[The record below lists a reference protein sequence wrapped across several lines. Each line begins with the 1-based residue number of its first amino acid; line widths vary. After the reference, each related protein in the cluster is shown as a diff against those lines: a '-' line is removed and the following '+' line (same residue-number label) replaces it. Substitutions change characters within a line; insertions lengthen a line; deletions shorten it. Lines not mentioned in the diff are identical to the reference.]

1 MNIKVLKNQIFTGA
15 NARTSLLDV
24 YYSEKAAKQP
34 LIIFAHGFKGFKD
47 WGTFPMI
54 FNSIAKSGFTVISFN
69 FSHNGG
75 TVEEA
80 IDFPDLDAFSKNT
93 YSKELMDL
101 DAVYDWAMKNEG
113 NLFPKVKLDEINV
126 MGHSRGGSMA
136 VLHAVRNSS
145 ISKVAS
151 WSAVADLL
159 ARLPKENELKE
170 WRNKRL
176 RLINNSRTNQDM
188 PQLYNFV
195 EDLYRNQEMLNIHRQ
210 ISDLPIPQLIVHGT
224 ADETVSQNDAKK
236 MAEWNNKA
244 ELALIKGAGHTF
256 GGKHPYNESEL
267 PIYTKEALEATLN
280 FFKT

>member
-1 MNIKVLKNQIFTGA
+1 MDIKVLKNQIFTGA

-47 WGTFPMI
+47 WGTFPLI
-54 FNSIAKSGFTVISFN
+54 FKSMAKNGFTVVSFN

-75 TVEEA
+75 TVEQA
-80 IDFPDLDAFSKNT
+80 VDFPDLDAFSKNT

-101 DAVYDWAMKNEG
+101 DAIYDWAVKSEG
-113 NLFPKVKLDEINV
+113 NLFPSIKLDEINV
-126 MGHSRGGSMA
+126 MGHSRGGAMA
-136 VLHAVRNSS
+136 ILHASRNSS
-145 ISKVAS
+145 VSKVAS
-151 WSAVADLL
+151 WSAVADLV
-159 ARLPKENELKE
+159 ARLPKENVLND
-170 WRNKRL
+170 WRRKGL
-176 RLINNSRTNQDM
+176 RYIKNSRTNQDM

-195 EDLYRNQEMLNIHRQ
+195 EDLYHNQEMLNIHRQ
-210 ISDLPIPQLIVHGT
+210 ISDLRIPQLIVHGT

-256 GGKHPYNESEL
+256 GGKHPYTDREL
-267 PIYTKEALEATLN
+267 PIYTKEAIEVTLR